1 MQISPQVMETLLRGY
16 LNNWAET
23 GLALSDWAIEA
34 ARGGPPQPAKR
45 LDQMPLV
52 RRFYEQEP
60 ARTTRYVTDYF
71 NALREATEARQTMR
85 KMDQSGRPDIATELQ
100 KTPENLD
107 RDQLVRVDKTMGA
120 IRKDIDAVTNA
131 PDLASA
137 RKLAQDRAKL
147 LRDPGMMGRLQS
159 AGTWNDV
166 AQLKRY
172 LIDSLTAERN
182 DLARTTIQG
191 VDRHHSSSP
200 SSGP

>member
-1 MQISPQVMETLLRGY
+1 
-16 LNNWAET
+16 
-23 GLALSDWAIEA
+23 
-34 ARGGPPQPAKR
+34 
-45 LDQMPLV
+45 MPLV

-85 KMDQSGRPDIATELQ
+85 KMDQSGRPDIAAEMQ

-131 PDLASA
+131 ADLAST
-137 RKLAQDRAKL
+137 RRLAQDRAKL
-147 LRDPGMMGRLQS
+147 LRDPAMVSALQR

-166 AQLKRY
+166 GALKRV
-172 LIDSLTAERN
+172 LLDSLTTERN
-182 DLARTTIQG
+182 DLARTTMQDIE
-191 VDRHHSSSP
+191 RRRTLP
-200 SSGP
+200 SSARRMAAP